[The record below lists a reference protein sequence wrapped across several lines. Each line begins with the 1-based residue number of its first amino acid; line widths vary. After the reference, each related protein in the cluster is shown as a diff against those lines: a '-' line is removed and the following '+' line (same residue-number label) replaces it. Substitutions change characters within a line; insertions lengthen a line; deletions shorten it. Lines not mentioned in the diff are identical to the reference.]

1 MIFVP
6 GSITAFFSP
15 EIHENP
21 LKSGSLGVGITI
33 DRGVKATYLD
43 QGIKVNEELWD
54 FPTVR
59 YVIQK
64 LGGGG
69 VSISMELPVGCGFGM
84 SGASALAAAFEI
96 ALARNINAPFSRLAD
111 LAHEA
116 EVVNRT
122 GLGDVVCQ
130 SHGGVVAR
138 LSPGCPSVARVERFL
153 WDAELEFVV
162 LGKLDTSTILES
174 NLTSIR
180 RAGKA
185 CLKEFIRSPSLPG
198 LFRFSK
204 RFAEETGLM
213 DDDVRDAVE
222 AVEAAGGFASMVML
236 GKTVFA
242 HKGMEALQE
251 FGDAFTAKIDHCGI
265 RWWAGVKQ

>member
-15 EIHENP
+15 EIHDNP
-21 LKSGSLGVGITI
+21 LKSGSLGVGITV
-33 DRGVKATYLD
+33 DRGVKASYLD
-43 QGIKVNEELWD
+43 EGIRVNREVWD

-59 YVIQK
+59 YVIEK

-84 SGASALAAAFEI
+84 SGASALAAAFEV
-96 ALARNINAPFSRLAD
+96 ASARGINAPFSRLAD

-153 WDAELEFVV
+153 WDAELDFVV
-162 LGKLDTSTILES
+162 LGELDTSTVLES
-174 NLTSIR
+174 SLTSIR

-185 CLKEFIRSPSLPG
+185 CLTEFIRNPTLLN
-198 LFRFSK
+198 LFRLSRK
-204 RFAEETGLM
+204 FAEDTGLM

-242 HKGMEALQE
+242 HNGFEALKE
-251 FGDAFTAKIDHCGI
+251 FGEAFTAKIDHCGI
-265 RWWAGVKQ
+265 RVMGKR

>member
-33 DRGVKATYLD
+33 DRGVRASYREE
-43 QGIKVNEELWD
+43 GIRVNEECWN

-59 YVIQK
+59 YVVK
-64 LGGGG
+64 RLGGGG
-69 VSISMELPVGCGFGM
+69 IDISMELPVGCGFGM
-84 SGASALAAAFEI
+84 SGASALAAAFE
-96 ALARNINAPFSRLAD
+96 LASAKGIGAPFSQLAD

-116 EVVNRT
+116 EVINRT
-122 GLGDVVCQ
+122 GLGDVVSQ

-138 LSPGCPSVARVERFL
+138 LSPGCPSIAKVERFL
-153 WDAELEFVV
+153 WSAELEFVV

-174 NLTSIR
+174 SLTGIQR
-180 RAGKA
+180 EGKV
-185 CLKEFIRSPSLPG
+185 CLKEFMKDPTLLS
-198 LFRFSK
+198 LFRLSK
-204 RFAEETGLM
+204 KFAEETGLM
-213 DDDVRDAVE
+213 DDDVRDAIE
-222 AVEAAGGFASMVML
+222 AVEAAGGVASMVML

-242 HKGMEALQE
+242 YRGLEALKE
-251 FGDAFTAKIDHCGI
+251 FGDAFKARIDHCGV
-265 RWWAGVKQ
+265 RVKF